1 MELTH
6 VSFTEKL
13 TGAIAAQKTL
23 LVAGLDPNP
32 EMLPLAWQRGD
43 LLENLKIWLLGII
56 EQTQDLVCAY
66 KPTLGFYQA
75 LGGPGL
81 QLLETVLAHIPP
93 EIPVILD
100 AKHADLNTSSLFA
113 QASFESWCVDAVT
126 LSAYPGQDHIAPF
139 LRYADKGVFLQCRT
153 SNPGA
158 RNIQDYPNPQKPF
171 YLHLIQEIK
180 QWGTPEQLFLEIG
193 SDRPEIFQ
201 QARRI
206 APERWI
212 LARSIWQRSEN
223 LEEII
228 HQGLNSDGSGLLIP
242 IPNDDLSQADCRT
255 PVTRLRG
262 KIETIRRRYTPS
274 NAHCDLLQAPTD
286 FPAAHP
292 EAELIVQLFDVG
304 CLLFGE
310 YVQASGATF
319 SYYIDLRKIISNP
332 QVFNQVLNA
341 YGAIAQNLTFDRIAG
356 IPYGSLPTA
365 TGLALKLN
373 YPMIYPRKEVKA
385 HGTRRVIEGHF
396 EPGER
401 ILVVDDVL
409 ITGKSIVEGAN
420 KLESAGLTVGD
431 MIVLIDHEGGVKAK
445 IETHG
450 YEIHAILTISEIT
463 ETLFQAGRINKEQY
477 QALLHS

>member
-1 MELTH
+1 MELTPAT
-6 VSFTEKL
+6 FTEKL

-32 EMLPLAWQRGD
+32 EMLPDSLRTGD
-43 LLENLKIWLLGII
+43 LIQNLKTWLLGII
-56 EQTQDLVCAY
+56 DQTQDLVCAY

-75 LGGPGL
+75 LGVPGL
-81 QLLETVLAHIPP
+81 QLLETVLEHIPSH
-93 EIPVILD
+93 IAVILD
-100 AKHADLNTSSLFA
+100 AKHADLNTSSIFA
-113 QASFESWCVDAVT
+113 QAIFETWQVDAVT
-126 LSAYPGQDHIAPF
+126 LSAYPGQDHVAPF
-139 LRYADKGVFLQCRT
+139 LLYPDKGVFLQCRT

-158 RNIQDYPNPQKPF
+158 FPLQNYPDLERPF

-193 SDRPEIFQ
+193 GDRPEVFRQ
-201 QARRI
+201 VRAI

-228 HQGLNSDGSGLLIP
+228 HQGLNSNGSGLLIP
-242 IPNDDLSQADCRT
+242 IPNDDLSQTDCRQ
-255 PVTRLRG
+255 PVAQLRQ
-262 KIETIRRRYTPS
+262 KIEDIRRRYTPS
-274 NAHCDLLQAPTD
+274 NARCDLLQTPTN
-286 FPAAHP
+286 FPTAHP
-292 EAELIVQLFDVG
+292 QAELIVQLFDLG

-341 YGAIAQNLTFDRIAG
+341 YGAIAKTLKFDRIAG

-373 YPMIYPRKEVKA
+373 YPMIFPRKEVKA

-396 EPGER
+396 EPGET

-409 ITGKSIVEGAN
+409 ITGKSIVEGAK
-420 KLESAGLTVGD
+420 KLESAGLAVKD
-431 MIVLIDHEGGVKAK
+431 MVVLIDHEAGVKDRLQAQ
-445 IETHG
+445 G
-450 YEIHAILTISEIT
+450 YQAHAILTISEIT
-463 ETLFQAGRINKEQY
+463 ETLFQAGRIDQNQY
-477 QALLHS
+477 DCLVSH

>member
-13 TGAIAAQKTL
+13 TKAIAAQNTL

-32 EMLPLAWQRGD
+32 EMLPPDMPTGNLLTNFETW
-43 LLENLKIWLLGII
+43 LLEII
-56 EQTQDLVCAY
+56 DQTQDLVCAY

-75 LGGPGL
+75 LGAQGM
-81 QLLETVLAHIPP
+81 QLLETILAHIPP
-93 EIPVILD
+93 HIPVILD
-100 AKHADLNTSSLFA
+100 AKHADLNTGSIFA
-113 QASFESWCVDAVT
+113 QAIFESWQVDAVT

-139 LRYADKGVFLQCRT
+139 LLYPDKGVFLQCRT

-158 RNIQDYPNPQKPF
+158 RPIQDYPESQTPF

-180 QWGTPEQLFLEIG
+180 QWGTPSELFLEIG
-193 SDRPEIFQ
+193 SDRPDVFQ
-201 QARRI
+201 QVRTI
-206 APERWI
+206 AQERWI
-212 LARSIWQRSEN
+212 LARSIWQKSEN

-228 HQGLNSDGSGLLIP
+228 HQGLNSNGSGLLIP
-242 IPNDDLSQADCRT
+242 IPNDDLSQRHCRMA
-255 PVTRLRG
+255 VAGLRK
-262 KIETIRRRYTPS
+262 KIEAIRHRYTPR
-274 NAHCDLLQAPTD
+274 DLQPDSPQT
-286 FPAAHP
+286 PAALATAHP
-292 EAELIVQLFDVG
+292 KTELIVQLFDVG

-341 YGAIAQNLTFDRIAG
+341 YGAIAKNLQFDRIAG

-365 TGLALKLN
+365 TGLALKLD

-396 EPGER
+396 EPGET

-409 ITGKSIVEGAN
+409 ISGKSIVEGAQ
-420 KLESAGLTVGD
+420 KLESAGLVVKD
-431 MIVLIDHEGGVKAK
+431 MVVLIDHEGGVKDRLKAQ
-445 IETHG
+445 G
-450 YEIHAILTISEIT
+450 YQAHAILTISEIT
-463 ETLFQAGRINKEQY
+463 ETLFQAGRINQEQY
-477 QALLHS
+477 ASLRHS

>member
-1 MELTH
+1 LELTH
-6 VSFTEKL
+6 LSFTEKL
-13 TGAIAAQKTL
+13 TGAIASQNTL

-32 EMLPLAWQRGD
+32 EMLPPDLQAGD
-43 LLENLKIWLLGII
+43 LLENLKTWLLGII
-56 EQTQDLVCAY
+56 AQTQDLVCAY

-75 LGGPGL
+75 LGVPGM
-81 QLLETVLAHIPP
+81 QLLETVLAQIPAH
-93 EIPVILD
+93 IPVILD

-113 QASFESWCVDAVT
+113 QAVFETWRVDAVT

-139 LRYADKGVFLQCRT
+139 LRYGDKGVFLQCRT

-158 RNIQDYPNPQKPF
+158 RSIQDYPEADQPF

-193 SDRPEIFQ
+193 SDRPEIFRQ
-201 QARRI
+201 VRTL

-212 LARSIWQRSEN
+212 LARSIWQQSQN

-228 HQGLNSDGSGLLIP
+228 HQGLNFNGSGLLIP
-242 IPNDDLSQADCRT
+242 IPNDDLSQTDCRT
-255 PVTRLRG
+255 PVAQLRE
-262 KIETIRRRYTPS
+262 KIETIRQRYTPRD
-274 NAHCDLLQAPTD
+274 AHCDLLQAPTD
-286 FPAAHP
+286 FPPVHP

-332 QVFNQVLNA
+332 QVFNQVLKA
-341 YGAIAQNLTFDRIAG
+341 YGAIASRLTFDRIAG

-396 EPGER
+396 EPGET

-409 ITGKSIVEGAN
+409 ITGKSIVEGAK
-420 KLESAGLTVGD
+420 KLESAGLTVKD
-431 MIVLIDHEGGVKAK
+431 MIVLIDHEGGVKDRIQAQ
-445 IETHG
+445 G
-450 YEIHAILTISEIT
+450 YQAHAILKISEIT
-463 ETLFQAGRINKEQY
+463 ETLFQAGRITKDQY
-477 QALLHS
+477 HCLVHS